1 MADIHG
7 FMKYDRKE
15 NQKISP
21 IKRVV
26 DFSEFTLY
34 LEPEQRKMQAARCM
48 NCGVPYCSS
57 SMELKGMVTGCPLN
71 NLISEFN
78 DELYKG
84 HGYEAL
90 ERLLKQNPFPEFTG
104 RVCPALCE
112 KACLNG
118 YDGQPVTIHDN
129 ELYIIENGFEKGWV
143 QANPPKVRTDKKIAV
158 IGSGPAGLSVAY
170 MLNQR
175 GHQVSVYERDKE
187 PGGLLMYGIPNM
199 KLDKS
204 IIRRRIELMKQE
216 GIQFYTN
223 CDIGN
228 NIEFKNLYKD
238 HDAIIVCC
246 GAKQARK
253 LNLENEDIE
262 GIYPAVDFLSEITDM
277 IETNKRPI
285 SLEGKNVVIVG
296 GGDTG
301 NDCVATSIR
310 LHCKTVTQ
318 LEMMPKPAMTRRLD
332 NPWPEWPKVL
342 KTDYG
347 QQESIELFHKDP
359 RIYQTTI
366 KEIKKKGNHI
376 THVVTTKLQ
385 FDGKKMVQIPG
396 SETELKCD
404 LLLIAAG
411 FTGVESYVQ
420 DALHIKM
427 SKRNTFEA
435 NNHQTNDDKV
445 FVAGDCRRGQSLVVW
460 AIHEGI
466 ECARKVDEYLMGY
479 SNIE

>member
-84 HGYEAL
+84 HEYEAL

-216 GIQFYTN
+216 GIQ
-223 CDIGN
+223 
-228 NIEFKNLYKD
+228 L
-238 HDAIIVCC
+238 IIPSC
-246 GAKQARK
+246 
-253 LNLENEDIE
+253 
-262 GIYPAVDFLSEITDM
+262 FS
-277 IETNKRPI
+277 
-285 SLEGKNVVIVG
+285 
-296 GGDTG
+296 
-301 NDCVATSIR
+301 
-310 LHCKTVTQ
+310 
-318 LEMMPKPAMTRRLD
+318 
-332 NPWPEWPKVL
+332 
-342 KTDYG
+342 
-347 QQESIELFHKDP
+347 
-359 RIYQTTI
+359 
-366 KEIKKKGNHI
+366 
-376 THVVTTKLQ
+376 
-385 FDGKKMVQIPG
+385 
-396 SETELKCD
+396 
-404 LLLIAAG
+404 
-411 FTGVESYVQ
+411 
-420 DALHIKM
+420 
-427 SKRNTFEA
+427 
-435 NNHQTNDDKV
+435 
-445 FVAGDCRRGQSLVVW
+445 
-460 AIHEGI
+460 
-466 ECARKVDEYLMGY
+466 
-479 SNIE
+479 